1 MFSITPGS
9 SPALGLFANGDLDQT
24 MDNFSANTDRAVPI
38 VHLII
43 DWAQRGPDG
52 TPELT
57 TFADTDPA
65 IGNSVA
71 QLTANLAREGT
82 VLAVSWDPLS
92 IKDLNPGTDLS
103 EKDPLIDM
111 GSILNGDH
119 DAYIRQVAQQVAEM
133 DVPIMMSLFGEANVA
148 AQLAYGADGT
158 SFRDNVSDLTGH
170 YGDPDALDGP
180 ERTHDVFRHVID
192 LFNEE
197 GASNVTWYM
206 YLGTDY
212 GTEPENVPIEAL
224 YPGDDYISWVG
235 QSVYIDSASELAASL
250 DTGYAA
256 WGQVTDN
263 PFFIPELAN
272 KSTGGDEITAVL
284 DGLAQYER
292 IGAVTWTDFE
302 EASLYYDAP
311 RLGDGA
317 GDWNALKSNT
327 SFSDKVFVDSPEG
340 TMDFATWRDATGRSA
355 EDYHFY
361 GTSGDDN
368 LTGESSA
375 DTLIGKAGNDYYLVD
390 AQMDKVVE
398 AAGNGY
404 DVITSNVTYTL
415 PAHVE
420 DLILTGNTNAAGYGN
435 SAANQI
441 FGDNSNNHLAG
452 KGGNDAISGGLGSD
466 ELYGGNG
473 NDLLV
478 GGSGNDN
485 VSGQAGEDSLLGGD
499 GHDELYGGS
508 GDDYLTGD
516 TGNDIL
522 YLGVGNDTGSGGAGA
537 DTLKGLGGNDVLQG
551 EGGDDSLYGNG
562 GKDSLLGGDGN
573 DRLDGGGDADHL
585 TGGDGN
591 DLLIL
596 GGGNDIGL
604 GGLDDDT
611 IDGWAGND
619 VLMGEHGNDNLNGH
633 AGRDSLAGGDGH
645 DSLFGNIGDDQLNG
659 DAGDDLLFLGDGN
672 DTGYGGTGAD
682 TIHGRVGDDLVLGE
696 AGNDILNGN
705 EGSDTLIGDIGDDS
719 LTGGWGNDEID
730 GGAGRDWIHLDSGN
744 DTATGGEGSDI
755 FVFAAAGGS
764 ARITDFDSGQDVL
777 DLSAHNLG
785 GLQDLRA
792 AATNVNGDLLIDLG
806 SSQLT
811 LLNVSEADL
820 SNSDLLF

>member
-9 SPALGLFANGDLDQT
+9 TPALGLFANGDLDET
-24 MDNFSANTDRAVPI
+24 MDNFSANTGRSVPI
-38 VHLII
+38 AHLII
-43 DWAQRGPDG
+43 DWAQRGTDG

-82 VLAVSWDPLS
+82 VLAISWDPLS
-92 IKDLNPGTDLS
+92 INDLDPGTNLS

-111 GSILNGDH
+111 ESILKGDH

-133 DVPIMMSLFGEANVA
+133 DEPIMMSLFGEANIA

-158 SFRDNVSDLTGH
+158 SFRDTVSDRTGN
-170 YGDPDALDGP
+170 YGDPAALDGP
-180 ERTHDVFRHVID
+180 ERVRDVFRHVID

-224 YPGDDYISWVG
+224 YPGDEYISWVG
-235 QSVYIDSASELAASL
+235 QSVYIDSASELGASL
-250 DTGYAA
+250 DAGYAA
-256 WGQVTDN
+256 WGQVTNN
-263 PFFIPELAN
+263 PFFIPELGN
-272 KSTGGDEITAVL
+272 KSTGGVEITAVL

-311 RLGDGA
+311 RLGEGA
-317 GDWNALKSNT
+317 GDWNALQSNT
-327 SFSDKVFVDSPEG
+327 SFTDKVFVDSPEG
-340 TMDFATWRDATGRSA
+340 TMDFATWRDVTGKSA
-355 EDYHFY
+355 EDYYFY

-368 LTGESSA
+368 LTGESNA

-390 AQMDKVVE
+390 AEMDKVVE

-404 DVITSNVTYTL
+404 DVIISSVSFTL

-420 DLILTGNTNAAGYGN
+420 DLILTGDTNAAGYGN
-435 SAANQI
+435 SASNQI
-441 FGDNSNNHLAG
+441 VGDNSNNYLAG
-452 KGGNDAISGGLGSD
+452 KGGSDVISGGSGSD
-466 ELYGGNG
+466 GLYGGNG
-473 NDLLV
+473 NDLL
-478 GGSGNDN
+478 GGESGNDTL
-485 VSGQAGEDSLLGGD
+485 SGQAGEDSLLGGG
-499 GHDELYGGS
+499 GHDKLYGGT

-516 TGNDIL
+516 NGNDL
-522 YLGVGNDTGSGGAGA
+522 LFMGEGNDTGSGGAGS
-537 DTLKGLGGNDVLQG
+537 DTIKGQAGNDVLLG
-551 EGGDDSLYGNG
+551 AGGDDSLYGHG

-573 DRLDGGGDADHL
+573 DQLDGGGDDDYL

-596 GGGNDIGL
+596 G
-604 GGLDDDT
+604 
-611 IDGWAGND
+611 AGND
-619 VLMGEHGNDNLNGH
+619 
-633 AGRDSLAGGDGH
+633 S
-645 DSLFGNIGDDQLNG
+645 
-659 DAGDDLLFLGDGN
+659 
-672 DTGYGGTGAD
+672 GYGGKGAD
-682 TIHGRVGDDLVLGE
+682 TIHGRVGNDLLMGE
-696 AGNDILNGN
+696 DGNDILNGN
-705 EGSDTLIGDIGDDS
+705 KGSDTLIGGIGDDI
-719 LTGGWGNDEID
+719 LTGGEGNDEID
-730 GGAGRDWIHLDSGN
+730 GGAGRDWIYLDSGN
-744 DTATGGEGSDI
+744 DTATGGEGRDT

-764 ARITDFDSGQDVL
+764 ASITDFDPGQDVL

-785 GLQDLRA
+785 GLRDLRA

-806 SSQLT
+806 GGQIT
-811 LLNVSEADL
+811 LMNVSEADL
-820 SNSDLLF
+820 SDSDLLF